1 MNKNLAFDF
10 IVNKDNNT
18 ISIKRE
24 FAAELPV
31 IWDAYTKSEFLDLWW
46 APKPWKARTK
56 SMDFS
61 EGGTWLYAMVGPEGQ
76 EHWAV
81 ATYKDVQPQK
91 SFSGIDAFSDSDG
104 NINDSMP
111 KSKWDVIFT
120 DKGDITLVE
129 FNITYPD
136 LAQLEATINMGFRE
150 GITMAMEGLD
160 DLLPQLKNK

>member
-1 MNKNLAFDF
+1 
-10 IVNKDNNT
+10 
-18 ISIKRE
+18 
-24 FAAELPV
+24 
-31 IWDAYTKSEFLDLWW
+31 
-46 APKPWKARTK
+46 
-56 SMDFS
+56 MDFS